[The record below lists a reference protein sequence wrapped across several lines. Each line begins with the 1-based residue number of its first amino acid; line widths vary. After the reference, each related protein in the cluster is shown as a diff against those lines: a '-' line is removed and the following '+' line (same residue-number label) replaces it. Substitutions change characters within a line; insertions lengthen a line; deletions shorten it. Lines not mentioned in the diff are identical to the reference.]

1 MAFGVDRCVIPNT
14 IDANV
19 AKSRTAVKW
28 EGAYT

>member
-1 MAFGVDRCVIPNT
+1 MALGVDRCVIPNT
-14 IDANV
+14 IEANV